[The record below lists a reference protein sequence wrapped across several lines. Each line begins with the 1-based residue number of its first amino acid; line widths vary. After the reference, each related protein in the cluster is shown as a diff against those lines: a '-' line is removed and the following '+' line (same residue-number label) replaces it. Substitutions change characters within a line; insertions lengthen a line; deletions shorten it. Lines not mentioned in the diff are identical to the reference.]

1 MADNFQ
7 LLTLLGTGTF
17 GEAWIAKSRKHE
29 MRCVVKV
36 INILRLSERELD
48 QALTEVSVL
57 GRMHHVNIVR
67 YLDAYVHDGALN
79 IAMEYADGGDL
90 HKKICDQKGVSFNKE
105 VIMDWFV
112 QMCMAL
118 QYIHK
123 QNILHRDLKSQNIFL
138 TSKSI
143 VKVGDFGIA
152 RVLKDSSDLA
162 VTTIGTPFYLSP
174 EICQKKPYNHKSDM
188 WALGCVLYEMCCLSV
203 PFNAEDLQELILKIL
218 QENYKAIPRFLGS
231 TLSLLIKKLLDKNPE
246 NRPSADYI
254 LSLSALKP
262 YIQKHDPKSRQ
273 LRQLQSKERR
283 FSLPNIPT
291 KHKEE
296 KERKNSIASVDKE
309 NLDPKMAGKTY
320 LVKNPKF
327 KQLANTPNIS
337 HIVAKQR
344 KRQSDS
350 QEESISRAALF
361 CRVERSSSNT
371 NTENKP
377 VIERKK
383 STKNV
388 DFQTDIN
395 NKENWQSNDIIP
407 RQKLEKRDQDS
418 RRQQSVESCE
428 NIGKPPSGRKSLDSK
443 PQSLQAFQK
452 EGGNN
457 FRGHAAES
465 NQMKR
470 VNSER
475 RSSGIHSS
483 ECQAKPRFKTPSME
497 HRTSDRRPT
506 PIGSESSSVTKK
518 LFSRHKY
525 PSCRASNDEPDQS
538 ETENEVFL
546 DQGVTESEIKPTTVA
561 DNINSPKKVRRSS
574 SYDCVFVDKKQN
586 HNDGSIP
593 RAKSA
598 GSIKRLSTDGYTYNI
613 SSSLMPSG
621 NKDTDQGKMDFNQ
634 ELLNSVPSIL
644 YNSVCSFI
652 TDRSK
657 GIEFLSAVIIRAFG
671 KREADKYISKITE
684 SMIEQKPFQEVER
697 IIPEN
702 KREFLPLVL
711 CYIQMSY

>member
-1 MADNFQ
+1 MAENFQ

-29 MRCVVKV
+29 MKCVVKV

-90 HKKICDQKGVSFNKE
+90 HKKICDQKGVSFNRE

-188 WALGCVLYEMCCLSV
+188 WALGCVLYEMCCLCV

-218 QENYKAIPRFLGS
+218 QENYNPIPRFLGS
-231 TLSLLIKKLLDKNPE
+231 TLSLLIRKLLDKTPE
-246 NRPSADYI
+246 NRPSADYV

-262 YIQKHDPKSRQ
+262 YIHKHDPKSRQ

-283 FSLPNIPT
+283 FSLPNIPR
-291 KHKEE
+291 KDQE
-296 KERKNSIASVDKE
+296 KERRNSRASVDKE

-327 KQLANTPNIS
+327 KQLANTPNVS

-350 QEESISRAALF
+350 LSQEEPFPRAALF
-361 CRVERSSSNT
+361 CRVERNSSNT
-371 NTENKP
+371 NIENKP
-377 VIERKK
+377 TIERKH
-383 STKNV
+383 SIKNA
-388 DFQTDIN
+388 DLQPDNN
-395 NKENWQSNDIIP
+395 NKDKRQSIDGIP

-418 RRQQSVESCE
+418 RRQQSVESSE

-443 PQSLQAFQK
+443 PQSLLAFQK

-457 FRGHAAES
+457 YRGNVAES
-465 NQMKR
+465 SQVKKGS
-470 VNSER
+470 SER
-475 RSSGIHSS
+475 RSSGVHSS
-483 ECQAKPRFKTPSME
+483 ECQGKPRFRTPSIE
-497 HRTSDRRPT
+497 PRISDRRPT
-506 PIGSESSSVTKK
+506 PIGSEGSSVTKK

-525 PSCRASNDEPDQS
+525 PACRASNDDPDQS
-538 ETENEVFL
+538 ETENEVFV
-546 DQGVTESEIKPTTVA
+546 DQGVA
-561 DNINSPKKVRRSS
+561 DNELRPINVANSPKKVRRSS
-574 SYDCVFVDKKQN
+574 SYDCVFVDKKQTP
-586 HNDGSIP
+586 NDGSIP

-598 GSIKRLSTDGYTYNI
+598 GSIKRQSTDGYTYNV

-621 NKDTDQGKMDFNQ
+621 NIDKDKGKMDFNQ
-634 ELLNSVPSIL
+634 DLLNSVPNVL
-644 YNSVCSFI
+644 YNAVCSFV
-652 TDRSK
+652 TDRDK
-657 GIEFLSAVIIRAFG
+657 GTEFLSAVITRTFG
-671 KREADKYISKITE
+671 KREAEKYISKITQ
-684 SMIEQKPFQEVER
+684 SLIEQKPFQEVEL

-702 KREFLPLVL
+702 KREFLPLLL